1 MKIMMTTH
9 FYSTQIFLPV
19 RPIDGEDKW
28 RPEALLAPL
37 MADGGAFD
45 CRGLLIGQDPANQM
59 TIMITTHFYSTQL
72 FLPIDGEDKWRLEAS
87 WRPGGGRVEV
97 QKAGGGWMEVQ
108 GHVEV

>member
-28 RPEALLAPL
+28 RPEASL
-37 MADGGAFD
+37 
-45 CRGLLIGQDPANQM
+45 
-59 TIMITTHFYSTQL
+59 
-72 FLPIDGEDKWRLEAS
+72 
-87 WRPGGGRVEV
+87 RPGGGRVEA